1 MIISVLIIIF
11 TMIVKI
17 PIFALLK
24 MNENMGQTAVIYKY
38 ANHTG
43 INIKEIGMIVIEN
56 RKS

>member
-17 PIFALLK
+17 PIFAILK

-56 RKS
+56 KKN